1 MNEKLKFKRKL
12 NHRSAYKSLN
22 NLNINS
28 TCEFLYP
35 KPIFKINN
43 IDSYS
48 YMTSVIHLI
57 YQISPLYKYYHN
69 KVNSKNNKFSIHLH
83 NTLVYYNNSK
93 KSDISQDKRIID
105 ITKLSSNLFNLNNK
119 FIPDTPHDPV
129 ELLLLVIKNSACS
142 DNFYIKNLKIKDEC
156 ECSENNIFFVE
167 KIQNIFNIPVKAL
180 LEIGNKNNGD
190 IYSNKNKLINF
201 YKRLISDNYLEKIN
215 CPLNGIDCNFN
226 RVTRKIIIPNINYTI
241 DSNISKESL
250 INKNKSLTENI
261 FFYYQYIHNY
271 NDIVNKN
278 INLLHLLLMIPLSFD
293 ISDLFDFEMNE
304 NNNNFYYLNA
314 LIFENKSNYFSCLIK
329 LKNKW
334 IYYIDNEEKIFTHYY
349 QFIKYA
355 LKNNLF
361 PYILMYSLKNV
372 GDYSNDVIAK
382 SQYDEIIKYVTVV
395 DEFKQKNINE
405 KFQLFNITKSEDDLT
420 LQQSST
426 ECEEKKLSISQNY
439 NINNCNNSNTP
450 IHITKNLEIPSTNN
464 LVKKNSCTNIKN
476 SKISDLLNNNTN
488 FLSEKD
494 RSIDGIKKVSQFKLS
509 PLSSGNINFNIN
521 DIKITNNNKSLNL
534 MNLNENNVINSA
546 KEYPLHLTEEKIKP
560 FLITNNLN
568 NNRKINNNCKNHN
581 KMTKQMTDINLVNS
595 ITPPEMW
602 ICDNCNKVNKA
613 NDYKC
618 RSCKIINKK
627 QQELINIFNSLSIG
641 NIDNAKNILTTN
653 SNNINVNNNFI
664 SRTIRSKSGRIFANH
679 YLDNP
684 NTVNNS
690 RVKCACYTEMKD
702 KVIKNCVCILC
713 GRDIRSSTNAIIYP
727 IKTDNNIMNKTT
739 NVFYGKKVGINRFY
753 NNNKLIKTKSTEKI
767 KIKHKLKN
775 KADLYKELIKEYQRK
790 IKNENFVSS
799 QINK

>member
-28 TCEFLYP
+28 SCEFLYP

-43 IDSYS
+43 LDSYS

-93 KSDISQDKRIID
+93 KTDIPQEKRIID

-119 FIPDTPHDPV
+119 FRPDTPHDPV
-129 ELLLLVIKNSACS
+129 ELLQLVIKNSSCV
-142 DNFYIKNLKIKDEC
+142 DNFYIKNLKIIDEC

-167 KIQNIFNIPVKAL
+167 KIQNIFNIPVKTI
-180 LEIGNKNNGD
+180 LEIGNKNNDD
-190 IYSNKNKLINF
+190 IYFNKNKLINF
-201 YKRLISDNYLEKIN
+201 YKRLINDNYLEKIN

-226 RVTRKIIIPNINYTI
+226 RVTRKIVISNLNYSIN
-241 DSNISKESL
+241 SNISKESL
-250 INKNKSLTENI
+250 INKNKLLTENI
-261 FFYYQYIHNY
+261 FFYYQYINNY

-304 NNNNFYYLNA
+304 NNNYYYYLNA
-314 LIFENKSNYFSCLIK
+314 LIFENKSKYFSCLIK
-329 LKNKW
+329 SKNKW
-334 IYYIDNEEKIFTHYY
+334 VYYIDNEEKIFTHYY

-361 PYILMYSLKNV
+361 PYLLLYSLKNV
-372 GDYSNDVIAK
+372 DDYNNDDIAK
-382 SQYDEIIKYVTVV
+382 SHYDEIIKYVTLV
-395 DEFKQKNINE
+395 DEYKQKEFNE
-405 KFQLFNITKSEDDLT
+405 KFQLFNITKNEDDLT

-426 ECEEKKLSISQNY
+426 EYEEKKLSISQNY

-464 LVKKNSCTNIKN
+464 LIKKNSSTNIKN
-476 SKISDLLNNNTN
+476 SKISGLLNNNAN

-494 RSIDGIKKVSQFKLS
+494 RSNKKKKKISQFKLS

-534 MNLNENNVINSA
+534 INMNDNNVINSA
-546 KEYPLHLTEEKIKP
+546 KEYPLRLTEEKIKP

-568 NNRKINNNCKNHN
+568 NNRKINNNYKSHN
-581 KMTKQMTDINLVNS
+581 KMTKQMTDINLVYS
-595 ITPPEMW
+595 ISPPEMW

-627 QQELINIFNSLSIG
+627 QQEIINIFNSLSIG
-641 NIDNAKNILTTN
+641 NIDNSKNILTTN

-684 NTVNNS
+684 NTAHKAK
-690 RVKCACYTEMKD
+690 VKCACYTEMKD
-702 KVIKNCVCILC
+702 KVIKNSVCILC
-713 GRDIRSSTNAIIYP
+713 GRDIRSSTNIITYP

-739 NVFYGKKVGINRFY
+739 NVFYGKKVGINRFN

-775 KADLYKELIKEYQRK
+775 
-790 IKNENFVSS
+790 
-799 QINK
+799 

>member
-12 NHRSAYKSLN
+12 NHRSAYKSVN

-28 TCEFLYP
+28 SSEFLYP

-43 IDSYS
+43 LDSYS
-48 YMTSVIHLI
+48 YMTSVLHLI

-69 KVNSKNNKFSIHLH
+69 KINSKNNKFSIHLH

-93 KSDISQDKRIID
+93 KSDIPQEKRIID

-119 FIPDTPHDPV
+119 FRPDSPHDPV
-129 ELLLLVIKNSACS
+129 EFLQLVIKNSECV
-142 DNFYIKNLKIKDEC
+142 DNFYIKNLKIVDEC
-156 ECSENNIFFVE
+156 ECSENNIFFVD

-180 LEIGNKNNGD
+180 LEIGNKNND
-190 IYSNKNKLINF
+190 EIYSNKNKLINF
-201 YKRLISDNYLEKIN
+201 YKRLINDNYLEKIN

-226 RVTRKIIIPNINYTI
+226 RVTRKIIIPNLNFSI

-250 INKNKSLTENI
+250 INKNKLLTENI
-261 FFYYQYIHNY
+261 FFYYQYMHNY

-278 INLLHLLLMIPLSFD
+278 INLLHLLLMIPLSFN
-293 ISDLFDFEMNE
+293 ISDLFDFEVNE
-304 NNNNFYYLNA
+304 NNNNFYYLNGV
-314 LIFENKSNYFSCLIK
+314 IFKNKSNYFSCLIK

-361 PYILMYSLKNV
+361 PYILMYSFKNV
-372 GDYSNDVIAK
+372 DDYSNDNIAK
-382 SQYDEIIKYVTVV
+382 TQYDEIIKYITLV
-395 DEFKQKNINE
+395 DEFMQKEINE
-405 KFQLFNITKSEDDLT
+405 KIQLFNITKNEGDLT

-439 NINNCNNSNTP
+439 NTNICNNSNTP

-476 SKISDLLNNNTN
+476 SKISDLLNNNAN
-488 FLSEKD
+488 FLSVKD
-494 RSIDGIKKVSQFKLS
+494 RSIDGIKKVSQFKIS
-509 PLSSGNINFNIN
+509 PLSSGNINFNLN

-534 MNLNENNVINSA
+534 MNINENNVINSA

-568 NNRKINNNCKNHN
+568 NNRKINNIYKSHN

-602 ICDNCNKVNKA
+602 ICDNCNRVNKA
-613 NDYKC
+613 KDFKC

-627 QQELINIFNSLSIG
+627 QQEIISIFNSLSIG
-641 NIDNAKNILTTN
+641 NLDNSKNILTTN
-653 SNNINVNNNFI
+653 SNNLNANNNFV

-684 NTVNNS
+684 NTVQKTK
-690 RVKCACYTEMKD
+690 VKCACYTEMKD

-713 GRDIRSSTNAIIYP
+713 GRDIRASTKVITYP

-739 NVFYGKKVGINRFY
+739 NVFYRKKVSNSRFN
-753 NNNKLIKTKSTEKI
+753 NNNKLVKTKSTEKI
-767 KIKHKLKN
+767 KIRNKLKN
-775 KADLYKELIKEYQRK
+775 KTDLYKELIKEYQKK
-790 IKNENFVSS
+790 IKNENIVNS
-799 QINK
+799 QLNK

>member
-1 MNEKLKFKRKL
+1 
-12 NHRSAYKSLN
+12 
-22 NLNINS
+22 
-28 TCEFLYP
+28 
-35 KPIFKINN
+35 
-43 IDSYS
+43 
-48 YMTSVIHLI
+48 
-57 YQISPLYKYYHN
+57 
-69 KVNSKNNKFSIHLH
+69 
-83 NTLVYYNNSK
+83 
-93 KSDISQDKRIID
+93 
-105 ITKLSSNLFNLNNK
+105 
-119 FIPDTPHDPV
+119 
-129 ELLLLVIKNSACS
+129 
-142 DNFYIKNLKIKDEC
+142 
-156 ECSENNIFFVE
+156 
-167 KIQNIFNIPVKAL
+167 
-180 LEIGNKNNGD
+180 
-190 IYSNKNKLINF
+190 
-201 YKRLISDNYLEKIN
+201 
-215 CPLNGIDCNFN
+215 
-226 RVTRKIIIPNINYTI
+226 
-241 DSNISKESL
+241 
-250 INKNKSLTENI
+250 
-261 FFYYQYIHNY
+261 
-271 NDIVNKN
+271 
-278 INLLHLLLMIPLSFD
+278 
-293 ISDLFDFEMNE
+293 
-304 NNNNFYYLNA
+304 
-314 LIFENKSNYFSCLIK
+314 
-329 LKNKW
+329 
-334 IYYIDNEEKIFTHYY
+334 
-349 QFIKYA
+349 
-355 LKNNLF
+355 
-361 PYILMYSLKNV
+361 MYSLKNV

-464 LVKKNSCTNIKN
+464 LVKKISCTNIKN

-568 NNRKINNNCKNHN
+568 NNRKINNNYKNHN

-739 NVFYGKKVGINRFY
+739 NVFYGKKVSNNRL
-753 NNNKLIKTKSTEKI
+753 NTNNKLIKTKSTEKI

-790 IKNENFVSS
+790 IKNENFVNS